1 MTFDTG
7 AWGFGT
13 QTCQST
19 VSFWQSIFGEVF
31 DASWSCE
38 GKSSDVQA
46 IVLGI
51 SSYGCCDG
59 PETTS
64 EKGMFQS
71 ACYSVTTF
79 SSDDIAAI
87 AAASSS
93 GITLNGLLGL
103 ISATVVAFVLV

>member
-1 MTFDTG
+1 
-7 AWGFGT
+7 
-13 QTCQST
+13 
-19 VSFWQSIFGEVF
+19 
-31 DASWSCE
+31 
-38 GKSSDVQA
+38 
-46 IVLGI
+46 
-51 SSYGCCDG
+51 
-59 PETTS
+59 
-64 EKGMFQS
+64 MFQS